1 MLRLLGAVLVVGG
14 AGALDVV
21 VISGLTA
28 VLLAELVGEIVERVS
43 RGNHRPEHRKFEHGE
58 FVEREGEKDK

>member
-1 MLRLLGAVLVVGG
+1 M
-14 AGALDVV
+14 

-43 RGNHRPEHRKFEHGE
+43 RGNHRPEDRKFEHGE